1 MASVAREID
10 NAKLEELLL
19 AGADRLRRHV
29 AGKIQSDLRQVIS
42 PEDVLQEVWIAAFRG
57 MGSFRADRPDAFD
70 RWMTLLVGR
79 KLIDACRA
87 ARALKRGGGHRVVRV
102 NPDRATSLEAL
113 FQRAVVPC
121 RTPSREV
128 AAAEARD
135 AVQIALG
142 ALPEN
147 RRRALWMHHVEG
159 WSLAE
164 TAEAME
170 KTPAAVNSLVFNG
183 LRQLSGLLGR
193 ATRFFSDAPDDPED
207 RPQAG

>member
-29 AGKIQSDLRQVIS
+29 AGKIPSDLRQVIS

-87 ARALKRGGGHRVVRV
+87 ARALRRGGNHRVMRV
-102 NPDRATSLEAL
+102 NPDRATSLEGL
-113 FQRAVVPC
+113 FRRAVPTC

-128 AAAEARD
+128 AAAEAIH
-135 AVQIALG
+135 AVQMGLAT
-142 ALPEN
+142 LPEN
-147 RRRALWMHHVEG
+147 RRRAIRMHHLEG
-159 WSLAE
+159 RSLAE
-164 TAEAME
+164 TAEAMD
-170 KTPAAVNSLVFNG
+170 KTLPAVRSLIFNG
-183 LRQLSGLLGR
+183 LRQLGRQLGR
-193 ATRFFSDAPDDPED
+193 AAKFFTDASDDLGDGSD
-207 RPQAG
+207 GG